1 MLSVCRKF
9 IAKGE
14 IAERQTAPNGDRI
27 LVKYGDITTVLS
39 LYKDGNRQTWVVT
52 GWDDSVFENKK
63 ETTSSDAAAVYD
75 ANSATSEGATRSRSN
90 TDEVVSVTKSVAQ
103 PAENVK
109 KINLPKG
116 YYC

>member
-1 MLSVCRKF
+1 MFLK
-9 IAKGE
+9 
-14 IAERQTAPNGDRI
+14 T
-27 LVKYGDITTVLS
+27 
-39 LYKDGNRQTWVVT
+39 
-52 GWDDSVFENKK
+52 KK

>member
-1 MLSVCRKF
+1 MV
-9 IAKGE
+9 
-14 IAERQTAPNGDRI
+14 I
-27 LVKYGDITTVLS
+27 LQQYCLCI
-39 LYKDGNRQTWVVT
+39 KDGNRQTWVVT

-90 TDEVVSVTKSVAQ
+90 TDEVVSVTQSVAR

-109 KINLPKG
+109 KLTFLKVLLLMYLLLAILLELNLTEHKARG
-116 YYC
+116 MLKF